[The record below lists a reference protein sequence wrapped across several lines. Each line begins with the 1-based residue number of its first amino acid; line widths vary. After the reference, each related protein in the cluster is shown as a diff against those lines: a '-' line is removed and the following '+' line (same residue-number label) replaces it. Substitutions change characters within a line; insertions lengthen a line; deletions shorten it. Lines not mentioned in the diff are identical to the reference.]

1 MFAEMIFLRRD
12 SDKEVAVPLCSS
24 RASSSYAP
32 PRYRSGFVVRLARSM
47 SSTGRLKNTLVKA
60 SEGADDHRL
69 IEKLERR
76 ARKLGGHAKS
86 VAARSLVGECLLY
99 CAYRL
104 LRASEMAAGRRILDD
119 ELISTAPDEQ
129 VELLRQTSNL
139 LEGDRTHGLEFSP
152 GLAAVGDAIAWLSSQ
167 PQESSDAIGK
177 ALGLARDDP
186 WCHEISALSE
196 VIDGLDMVA
205 TAVDRPEVAQAGE
218 SSWPPWL
225 QWMLIRL
232 RLLSPNAS
240 QYAVDAAAACPEAP
254 AFPWMLDQWYVLYGW
269 PVSDF
274 DELRMMRSSW
284 QRTAAECDERIRY
297 MNRLRQEAAGLKLE
311 DDSDSSPPQFL
322 RWGVG
327 ERVSDL
333 IVQELTLEDDFGKA
347 RLQLRQRN
355 LQHASSLFETLLK
368 DLQSRPRLSRFW
380 WEPAVRYWLGV
391 TYARRGLLEEARNEL
406 ERTVD
411 TAKGSDARAQLAL
424 LALSQGDLKNAER
437 WIRDACAVTPG
448 VHYASALLLSRR
460 GEMERA
466 ETFLQAFE
474 KRFTEPAVPYALASR
489 RLRAVLQERIGNRAQ
504 AAQAYGAILDATPGD
519 GVTMAR
525 ALRCRVTEIFE
536 TLDRDDNL
544 STVPLTSLPDE
555 SELDLPLPVW
565 FKDYQ
570 RLERTLMCS
579 PEGVSDGRD
588 DVIKA
593 AVDGGL
599 ESPWLALL
607 LWRLARL
614 NKSELVPTLLQR
626 ALETSDGS
634 TRLSADDGDGLEPAR
649 LDQLAEQLTKAESGT
664 APSTSLLAARV
675 YLLWKELREAWR
687 VLSDDSEKD
696 VSERPI
702 ALRDYA
708 KVQAEE
714 LRRVSVESPSANPSI
729 WVDLADAFASALEDE
744 PEAQSSSD
752 KARADGSMYDRLFR
766 SGAEPLTTDA
776 IAVLLHSFG
785 DDASLPAAPALL
797 RDALTRLGNQ
807 DWEGFTKAYA
817 GLTSDFCTLPVPAAD
832 LWLAWAQS
840 RLLAD
845 DVDAVLTCELPDCL
859 TDLSHVGVRSLIGVA
874 YAKTAIASYA
884 REDYRSALAQA
895 RQALSTLA
903 PYEGGT

>member
-1 MFAEMIFLRRD
+1 MFVEMIFLRRYT
-12 SDKEVAVPLCSS
+12 DKEIAVPLCSS
-24 RASSSYAP
+24 HANSSYAP

-47 SSTGRLKNTLVKA
+47 SRAGRLKNTLVKA
-60 SEGADDHRL
+60 SEGADDPRL

-76 ARKLGGHAKS
+76 ARKLGGQAKS
-86 VAARSLVGECLLY
+86 VAARSLAGECLLY
-99 CAYRL
+99 CAYWQ
-104 LRASEMAAGRRILDD
+104 LRASEMAAARSILDD
-119 ELISTAPDEQ
+119 ELISTAPDDQ

-139 LEGDRTHGLEFSP
+139 LEGNRTLGLDFSP

-177 ALGLARDDP
+177 VLDLARDDP
-186 WCHEISALSE
+186 WCQEISALSE
-196 VIDGLDMVA
+196 VIDGLGLVA
-205 TAVDRPEVAQAGE
+205 AAVDRPEVAQVREA
-218 SSWPPWL
+218 SWPPWL

-240 QYAVDAAAACPEAP
+240 QSAVDAAAASPEAP
-254 AFPWMLDQWYVLYGW
+254 GFAWMLDQWYVLYGW

-284 QRTAAECDERIRY
+284 QRTAAECDESIRY

-333 IVQELTLEDDFGKA
+333 IVQELKLEDDFGKA

-368 DLQSRPRLSRFW
+368 DLQSRPRLSRLW

-411 TAKGSDARAQLAL
+411 TVKGSDARAQLAL
-424 LALSQGDLKNAER
+424 LALSQGDLNDAEC

-466 ETFLQAFE
+466 ETFLQSFE
-474 KRFTEPAVPYALASR
+474 KQFTDPAVPYGPASR
-489 RLRAVLQERIGNRAQ
+489 RLRAVLQERIGSRAR
-504 AAQAYGAILDATPGD
+504 AARAYGAILDATPGD
-519 GVTMAR
+519 GVTIAR
-525 ALRCRVTEIFE
+525 LLRIRVKRLIESIGGG
-536 TLDRDDNL
+536 DNL
-544 STVPLTSLPDE
+544 LNMPSISPPDE
-555 SELDLPLPVW
+555 CELDLPMPVW
-565 FKDYQ
+565 FKEWQ
-570 RLERTLMCS
+570 RVERTLMCS
-579 PEGVSDGRD
+579 PEELSDGRD
-588 DVIKA
+588 DLVKA
-593 AVDGGL
+593 AIQGGL
-599 ESPWLALL
+599 QSPWLSLL

-614 NKSELVPTLLQR
+614 NKPELVSALFMRT
-626 ALETSDGS
+626 LETSAGS
-634 TRLSADDGDGLEPAR
+634 GRGSMYNEDGLDPAR
-649 LDQLAEQLTKAESGT
+649 LDLLAEQLTKAGSDTERG
-664 APSTSLLAARV
+664 AGLIAARV
-675 YLLWKELREAWR
+675 YLLWKELSEAWR

-696 VSERPI
+696 VAERRI
-702 ALRDYA
+702 ALRGYA

-729 WVDLADAFASALEDE
+729 WVDLADAFASALEEE

-752 KARADGSMYDRLFR
+752 EAREDGSIYDRLFR

-776 IAVLLHSFG
+776 IAVLLNSFG
-785 DDASLPAAPALL
+785 DDSSLPAAPALL

-817 GLTSDFCTLPVPAAD
+817 GLKSDLCTLPVPAAD

-874 YAKTAIASYA
+874 YAKAATASHA
-884 REDYRSALAQA
+884 RGDNRSALAQS

-903 PYEGGT
+903 PYEGET